1 MYNKDTMCYRTWND
15 ITISLPRRTA
25 SWCCKTNLTTEQKK
39 EVTFDLDI
47 LNERGMDFLFNHP
60 ILQKRKN
67 ELANGIRCADC
78 NSCWASED
86 ISGESQRTLY
96 MENNFMAK
104 SVPEM
109 ELFDFDTPATFIELD
124 LTNRCNLACVY
135 CGPEHST
142 RWQKELKMRETDTD
156 EKIFHKVM
164 ELVSEYCTTT
174 LKDAKYI
181 NVALLGGEPFFTEH
195 MYVFLDYLSSRVH
208 DSLSPETELS
218 VYITTSMSFPEH
230 KFDKF
235 IEIVKNTP
243 NIMYIMQLSGEAVGR
258 RSELIR
264 WGQDFK
270 QWDNNLDK
278 FFAESTKLENLILG
292 FGCAHNSLSLP
303 YFKDYLVYINDKMKA
318 IDYKKQ
324 IWFMIN
330 YVEGPMHCATTML
343 DKRHAQAVTEQI
355 DFMENEMIN
364 LYQKDEYV
372 LMLESLRNLVL
383 NSIVTPV
390 MKKFASQ
397 EFKLLEDRRKI
408 SFKSEFPH
416 FDELVK

>member
-1 MYNKDTMCYRTWND
+1 
-15 ITISLPRRTA
+15 
-25 SWCCKTNLTTEQKK
+25 
-39 EVTFDLDI
+39 
-47 LNERGMDFLFNHP
+47 
-60 ILQKRKN
+60 
-67 ELANGIRCADC
+67 
-78 NSCWASED
+78 
-86 ISGESQRTLY
+86 
-96 MENNFMAK
+96 
-104 SVPEM
+104 
-109 ELFDFDTPATFIELD
+109 
-124 LTNRCNLACVY
+124 
-135 CGPEHST
+135 
-142 RWQKELKMRETDTD
+142 
-156 EKIFHKVM
+156 
-164 ELVSEYCTTT
+164 
-174 LKDAKYI
+174 
-181 NVALLGGEPFFTEH
+181 
-195 MYVFLDYLSSRVH
+195 
-208 DSLSPETELS
+208 
-218 VYITTSMSFPEH
+218 
-230 KFDKF
+230 
-235 IEIVKNTP
+235 
-243 NIMYIMQLSGEAVGR
+243 MQLSGEAVGR